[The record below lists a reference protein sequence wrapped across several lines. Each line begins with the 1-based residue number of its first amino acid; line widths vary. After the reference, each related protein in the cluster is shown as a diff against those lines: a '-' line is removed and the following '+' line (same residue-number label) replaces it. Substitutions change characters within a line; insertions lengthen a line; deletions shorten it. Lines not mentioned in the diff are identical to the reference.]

1 MDDTTNADVLDGYA
15 AGLLAIGQAEGGGE
29 PLANEL
35 FAIGRAIDRSEE
47 LRDAITNIQI
57 PVERKQNLLA
67 QVLSSRA
74 SSMSIALV
82 NMLVGAGKARDL
94 TEIGRLMIEKA
105 AASQEL
111 TVAEV
116 RSAIE
121 LDAATISRLEAKL
134 AAATGKRIKANVIV
148 DTSVVG
154 GLVAKVGDTVFDG
167 SVRSRLQELRE
178 AWA

>member
-1 MDDTTNADVLDGYA
+1 MEETTRTDVLDGYVT
-15 AGLLAIGQAEGGGE
+15 GLLAIARADGDPDA
-29 PLANEL
+29 LANEL
-35 FAIGRAIDRSEE
+35 FAIGRAIDGSEE
-47 LRDAITNIQI
+47 LRDTITDARV
-57 PVERKQNLLA
+57 PLERKQSLLTD
-67 QVLSSRA
+67 VLGGRA
-74 SSMSIALV
+74 TSVAIALV
-82 NMLVGAGKARDL
+82 NMLVGTGKSRDI
-94 TEIGRLMIEKA
+94 TEVGRRMIEEA

-121 LDAATISRLEAKL
+121 LDTATIARLEEKL

-148 DTSVVG
+148 DRAVVG
-154 GLVAKVGDTVFDG
+154 GVVVKVGDTVFDG

>member
-1 MDDTTNADVLDGYA
+1 M
-15 AGLLAIGQAEGGGE
+15 
-29 PLANEL
+29 
-35 FAIGRAIDRSEE
+35 
-47 LRDAITNIQI
+47 
-57 PVERKQNLLA
+57 
-67 QVLSSRA
+67 
-74 SSMSIALV
+74 
-82 NMLVGAGKARDL
+82 
-94 TEIGRLMIEKA
+94 
-105 AASQEL
+105 
-111 TVAEV
+111 AEV